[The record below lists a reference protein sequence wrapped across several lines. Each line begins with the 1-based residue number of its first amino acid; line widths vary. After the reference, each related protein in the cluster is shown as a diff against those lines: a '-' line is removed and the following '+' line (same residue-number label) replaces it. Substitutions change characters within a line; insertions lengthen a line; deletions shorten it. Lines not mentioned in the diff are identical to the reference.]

1 MTLASRQRVRLFAR
15 RGNAHRESP
24 VNPSGGAAMKR
35 AEIDWWR
42 VVGVCCFAW
51 VVLPQGASAQN
62 YPVKPVRLV
71 VGFVPGGSTDLAGR
85 FIAQKLG
92 ELFGQQV
99 IVENRP
105 GAGTAIANERV
116 ATAPPDG
123 YTLLLMTA
131 SGAALSAARS
141 DLPYDIDRDFVPVA
155 RGTSTTYVVMI
166 HPSVPVRNIKSLIE
180 LARSRPG
187 KMSYA
192 SEGVAA
198 SAHINGELFKSM
210 AKLDMLHVPFRGGTE
225 SSTAV
230 AAGHVDVG
238 FPTLTASL
246 PMAEVGKIRLL
257 AVTSAKRSALK
268 PEIPTVNE
276 SGLPGYDRS
285 SWNGLMGPA
294 AMPRDIVGQLQAAAE
309 KILSH
314 PQAREQLMK
323 IGLEPNYLPGD
334 QFGAYV
340 RNEVAQIAKLMKAIA
355 FVNK

>member
-1 MTLASRQRVRLFAR
+1 M
-15 RGNAHRESP
+15 
-24 VNPSGGAAMKR
+24 AAMVTK
-35 AEIDWWR
+35 
-42 VVGVCCFAW
+42 
-51 VVLPQGASAQN
+51 ASAQN
-62 YPVKPVRLV
+62 YPSKPVRLL

-92 ELFGQQV
+92 EQFGQQV

-105 GAGTAIANERV
+105 GAGTALANERV
-116 ATAPPDG
+116 ATAAPDG

-131 SGAALSAARS
+131 SGAGLSAARS
-141 DLPYDIDRDFVPVA
+141 DLPYDIDRDFVPIA
-155 RGTSTTYVVMI
+155 RSTATTYVVMV
-166 HPSVPVRNIKSLIE
+166 HPSVPVRSVKDLIA

-210 AKLDMLHVPFRGGTE
+210 AKLDMLHVPYKGGTE

-238 FPTLTASL
+238 FPSLTASL
-246 PMAEVGKIRLL
+246 SMAEAGKIRLL
-257 AVTSAKRSALK
+257 AVTSSRRSALK
-268 PEIPTVNE
+268 PDLPTVSE
-276 SGLPGYDRS
+276 SGLPGYDRA
-285 SWNGLMGPA
+285 SWHGLMGPS
-294 AMPRDIVGQLQAAAE
+294 AMPKEIVAQLQAAME
-309 KILSH
+309 KLLNH

-334 QFGAYV
+334 QFGAYL
-340 RNEVAQIAKLMKAIA
+340 RNEVAQISQLMKSIA
-355 FVNK
+355 FKRN

>member
-1 MTLASRQRVRLFAR
+1 MKCMGSSSARVAAVVVMLVSTLA
-15 RGNAHRESP
+15 
-24 VNPSGGAAMKR
+24 
-35 AEIDWWR
+35 
-42 VVGVCCFAW
+42 C
-51 VVLPQGASAQN
+51 AQN
-62 YPVKPVRLV
+62 YPNKPIRVL
-71 VGFVPGGSTDLAGR
+71 VGFVPGGSTDLAAR

-105 GAGTAIANERV
+105 GAGTSIANERG

-131 SGAALSAARS
+131 SGAALSAARG
-141 DLPYDIDRDFVPVA
+141 DLPYDINRDLVPIA
-155 RGTSTTYVVMI
+155 RGTATTYVVMI
-166 HPSVPVRNIKSLIE
+166 HPSVPVHSVKDLIA
-180 LARSRPG
+180 LARSNPG

-198 SAHINGELFKSM
+198 SAHINGELFKAM
-210 AKLDMLHVPFRGGTE
+210 AKLDLLHVPFKGGTE

-238 FPTLTASL
+238 FPTITASL
-246 PMAEVGKIRLL
+246 AMADAGKVRLL

-268 PEIPTVNE
+268 PELPTVSE

-285 SWNGLMGPA
+285 SWNGLMGPS
-294 AMPRDIVGQLQAAAE
+294 AMPKEIVAQLQAAME

-323 IGLEPNYLPGD
+323 IGLEPNYQPGEA
-334 QFGAYV
+334 FGAYL
-340 RNEVAQIAKLMKAIA
+340 RNEVAQISRLMKAIA
-355 FVNK
+355 FVQK

>member
-1 MTLASRQRVRLFAR
+1 MKTNVMRLAGYTRTRAPAVALLGVTLTCLTT
-15 RGNAHRESP
+15 HP
-24 VNPSGGAAMKR
+24 
-35 AEIDWWR
+35 I
-42 VVGVCCFAW
+42 
-51 VVLPQGASAQN
+51 AQI

-99 IVENRP
+99 LVENRP

-116 ATAPPDG
+116 ATAAPDG

-131 SGAALSAARS
+131 SGAGLSAART
-141 DLPYDIDRDFVPVA
+141 DLPYDIERDLAPIA
-155 RGTSTTYVVMI
+155 RGTATTYVVMV
-166 HPSVPVRNIKSLIE
+166 HPSVPVRSVKDLIA
-180 LARSRPG
+180 LARTRPG

-210 AKLDMLHVPFRGGTE
+210 AKLDLLHVPFKGGTE

-238 FPTLTASL
+238 FPSLTASL
-246 PMAEVGKIRLL
+246 PMAQTGKIRLL
-257 AVTSAKRSALK
+257 AVTSGKRSALK
-268 PEIPTVNE
+268 PDLPTVSE
-276 SGLPGYDRS
+276 SGLPGYERA
-285 SWNGLMGPA
+285 SWNGLMGPS
-294 AMPRDIVGQLQAAAE
+294 AMPKEIVAQLQAAME
-309 KILSH
+309 KVLNH

-334 QFGAYV
+334 QFGAYL
-340 RNEVAQIAKLMKAIA
+340 RNEITQVSQLMKAIA
-355 FVNK
+355 FKR

>member
-1 MTLASRQRVRLFAR
+1 MSCTGIAGVRVAMMCFCVA
-15 RGNAHRESP
+15 
-24 VNPSGGAAMKR
+24 VVMPSSVA
-35 AEIDWWR
+35 
-42 VVGVCCFAW
+42 
-51 VVLPQGASAQN
+51 AQN
-62 YPVKPVRLV
+62 YPNKPVRLL

-131 SGAALSAARS
+131 SGAALSAART
-141 DLPYDIDRDFVPVA
+141 DLPYDIERDLVPVA
-155 RGTSTTYVVMI
+155 RSTSTTYVVMI

-210 AKLDMLHVPFRGGTE
+210 AKLDMLHVPFKGGTE

-246 PMAEVGKIRLL
+246 PMADVGKIRLL

-268 PEIPTVNE
+268 PDIPTVSE

-294 AMPRDIVGQLQAAAE
+294 AMPKEIVAQLQAATE

-314 PQAREQLMK
+314 PQAREQLIK
-323 IGLEPNYLPGD
+323 IGLEPNYQSGEA
-334 QFGAYV
+334 FGAYI
-340 RNEVAQIAKLMKAIA
+340 RNEVAQISKLMKSIA
-355 FVNK
+355 FVRK

>member
-1 MTLASRQRVRLFAR
+1 M
-15 RGNAHRESP
+15 
-24 VNPSGGAAMKR
+24 
-35 AEIDWWR
+35 
-42 VVGVCCFAW
+42 
-51 VVLPQGASAQN
+51 
-62 YPVKPVRLV
+62 
-71 VGFVPGGSTDLAGR
+71 
-85 FIAQKLG
+85 
-92 ELFGQQV
+92 

-131 SGAALSAARS
+131 SGAALSAART
-141 DLPYDIDRDFVPVA
+141 DLPYDIERDLVPVA
-155 RGTSTTYVVMI
+155 RSTSTTYVVMI

-210 AKLDMLHVPFRGGTE
+210 AKLDMLHVPFKGGTE

-246 PMAEVGKIRLL
+246 SMADVGKIRLL

-268 PEIPTVNE
+268 PDIPTVSE

-294 AMPRDIVGQLQAAAE
+294 AMPKEIVAQLQAATE

-314 PQAREQLMK
+314 PQAREQLIK
-323 IGLEPNYLPGD
+323 IGLEPNYQSGEA
-334 QFGAYV
+334 FGAYI
-340 RNEVAQIAKLMKAIA
+340 RNEVAQISKLMKSIA
-355 FVNK
+355 FVRK

>member
-1 MTLASRQRVRLFAR
+1 
-15 RGNAHRESP
+15 
-24 VNPSGGAAMKR
+24 MKR
-35 AEIDWWR
+35 TQSSGMRTAAI
-42 VVGVCCFAW
+42 VGGFALAA
-51 VVLPQGASAQN
+51 LPGVAPAQN
-62 YPVKPVRLV
+62 YPNKTVRLL

-85 FIAQKLG
+85 FLAQKLG
-92 ELFGQQV
+92 EQFGQQF

-105 GAGTAIANERV
+105 GAGTALANERV
-116 ATAPPDG
+116 ATATPDG

-131 SGAALSAARS
+131 SGAGLSAARS
-141 DLPYDIDRDFVPVA
+141 DLPYDIDRDFVAIA
-155 RGTSTTYVVMI
+155 RGTSTTYVVMV
-166 HPSVPVRNIKSLIE
+166 HPSVPVRSVKDLIA

-210 AKLDMLHVPFRGGTE
+210 AKLDLLHVPFKGGTE

-230 AAGHVDVG
+230 ASGHVDVG

-246 PMAEVGKIRLL
+246 PMADIGKVRLL
-257 AVTSAKRSALK
+257 AVTSAKRSGLK

-276 SGLPGYDRS
+276 TGLPGYDRS

-294 AMPRDIVGQLQAAAE
+294 AMPKDIVAQLQAVTE
-309 KILSH
+309 KILSQ

-323 IGLEPNYLPGD
+323 IGLEPNYLPGEA
-334 QFGAYV
+334 FKAYV
-340 RNEVAQIAKLMKAIA
+340 RNEVTQISRLMKSIDFA
-355 FVNK
+355 KK

>member
-1 MTLASRQRVRLFAR
+1 MKCSGSCRARAVALIAAAALSTMTTT
-15 RGNAHRESP
+15 
-24 VNPSGGAAMKR
+24 
-35 AEIDWWR
+35 
-42 VVGVCCFAW
+42 
-51 VVLPQGASAQN
+51 ASAQN
-62 YPVKPVRLV
+62 YPTKPVRLI

-85 FIAQKLG
+85 FMAQKLG

-105 GAGTAIANERV
+105 GAGTALANERV
-116 ATAPPDG
+116 ATAAPDG

-131 SGAALSAARS
+131 SGAGLSAARS
-141 DLPYDIDRDFVPVA
+141 DLPYDIERDFVPIA
-155 RGTSTTYVVMI
+155 RGTATTYVVMV
-166 HPSVPVRNIKSLIE
+166 HPSVPVRSVKDLIA

-210 AKLDMLHVPFRGGTE
+210 AKLDMLHVPYKGGTE

-230 AAGHVDVG
+230 ASGHVDVG
-238 FPTLTASL
+238 FPSLTASL
-246 PMAEVGKIRLL
+246 AMADAGRVRLI

-268 PEIPTVNE
+268 PDLPTVSE
-276 SGLPGYDRS
+276 SGLAGYDRS
-285 SWNGLMGPA
+285 SWNGLMGPS
-294 AMPRDIVGQLQAAAE
+294 AMPKEIVAQLQAAME
-309 KILSH
+309 KILNH

-334 QFGAYV
+334 QFGAYL
-340 RNEVAQIAKLMKAIA
+340 RNEVAQISQLMKSIA
-355 FVNK
+355 FKRN